1 MIGGLVFEMGKKG
14 KSDLAIHGG
23 SPVRRKPLP
32 YRALFGKEELRA
44 IERVFQD
51 SWKNQQDFGYQGK
64 FEEEY
69 TSAFCSF
76 QGGGFADAVC
86 SGSVAVY
93 LAISALELE
102 VDSEVIISP
111 VTDPGCVS
119 SVILAG
125 MKPVIADSAPN
136 QFNVGPAQLEAAITP
151 NTRAAVLTHTGGIPI
166 EMDRIMEVAHKHNI
180 KVVEDSSQAHGALY
194 KGKRVGCFGDIA
206 AFSTMFSK
214 NHATGGCGGLV
225 YTMNEDYYWTVR
237 SLADRGKPF
246 FRKGFDPKDPSD
258 FLYPALNFNLDE
270 LSCAIGLSTLSLLP
284 EVINK
289 RYQIAKKIDADL
301 KSSAVVSPCSENPK
315 SQPSLFFHTVEV
327 DISRLKVSKVEFAK
341 AVAAEGI
348 WINSDYRYVVSEW
361 KWMKN
366 YLDIRETTPNAI
378 NFRDRTFNIL
388 FNERFSDEDI
398 GDIISSILKVES
410 VLAV

>member
-1 MIGGLVFEMGKKG
+1 M
-14 KSDLAIHGG
+14 
-23 SPVRRKPLP
+23 RRKPLP
-32 YRALFGKEELRA
+32 YRALFDEEELRA
-44 IERVFQD
+44 VQRVFHD
-51 SWKNQQDFGYQGK
+51 SRENQQDFGYQGK
-64 FEEEY
+64 FEDEY
-69 TSAFCSF
+69 TSSFCSF

-93 LAISALELE
+93 LAVSALKLE
-102 VDSEVIISP
+102 AGSEVILSP

-119 SVILAG
+119 AIILAG
-125 MKPVIADSAPN
+125 MKPVIADSASD
-136 QFNVGPAQLEAAITP
+136 QFNVGPDQFESAITP
-151 NTRAAVLTHTGGIPI
+151 KTRAAVLTHTGGMPI
-166 EMDRIMEVAHKHNI
+166 EMDQIMEMAHRYNI
-180 KVVEDSSQAHGALY
+180 KVVEDCSQAHGAFY
-194 KGKRVGCFGDIA
+194 KGKRVGSFGDIA

-225 YTMNEDYYWTVR
+225 YTMNEDYYWSVR

-246 FRKGFDPKDPSD
+246 YRKEFDPKEPSE
-258 FLYPALNFNLDE
+258 FLYPALNFNIDE
-270 LSCAIGLSTLSLLP
+270 LSCAIGLSTLSRLP

-301 KSSAVVSPCSENPK
+301 KRSAVVSPCSENPE

-327 DISRLKVSKVEFAK
+327 DISKLKTSKVEFAK

-348 WINSDYRYVVSEW
+348 WINPDYRYVVSEW

-366 YLDIRETTPNAI
+366 YLDIKETTPNAI

-388 FNERFSDEDI
+388 FNENFSSFDI
-398 GDIISSILKVES
+398 QDIVNSILKVEQYY
-410 VLAV
+410 VG